1 MKKLLALLCLL
12 VFISFVGC
20 DNSSQTSSPYSNSPS
35 QYTTREETPK
45 EVTVYITRTGQKY
58 HRIGCRY
65 LSKSCI
71 PVSLNEAKTRYGACS
86 VCNPPR

>member
-45 EVTVYITRTGQKY
+45 EVTVYIRD
-58 HRIGCRY
+58 II
-65 LSKSCI
+65 KSCGWI
-71 PVSLNEAKTRYGACS
+71 KMSVS
-86 VCNPPR
+86 